1 MASRRRLSKDPQ
13 DYNLRKAGCTK
24 GRSLILADFW
34 RKNARQF
41 KSWHPLRED
50 TILRE
55 GIALIRMATSQT
67 TEMQVEGEINVD
79 EAVKEILAEVEAE
92 EQDPIEGMGNAQ
104 IAEIYHR
111 MKPEDQRLFRQFKRF
126 HKQYYETHGHD
137 APSHQLTRGI
147 IQQMFPG
154 LPSADADTIAKA
166 RAELLATERLK
177 ELCKQLGLAV
187 PTQPQMYPSP
197 PEAPEY
203 PPPPQP
209 PGFLSRQDKER
220 MAAQQQPLAEA
231 EEIEAKPDVKPRRLA
246 TSYLGPP
253 GLLRM
258 IGSGDEDHIITRVV
272 PGTDPMQDFEDDD
285 PTQTIIIDHD
295 TDASSDV
302 DDFSEVSMASAGG
315 IRKQE
320 FQGLLSDIAAQHQRM
335 AASLDALASRVED
348 MSVEQVEEVAV
359 RVASETGHVRGME
372 EITGVFD
379 KGEVVLILACGVRK
393 YQEYQ
398 ALKGKQEDKD
408 IISYRQLQK
417 KFGTNKR
424 TLMEVI
430 QGYKYRYP
438 GGVSTKVPFV
448 PTKPEEGEEAPTT
461 SETAPTSDPTTT

>member
-1 MASRRRLSKDPQ
+1 
-13 DYNLRKAGCTK
+13 
-24 GRSLILADFW
+24 
-34 RKNARQF
+34 
-41 KSWHPLRED
+41 
-50 TILRE
+50 
-55 GIALIRMATSQT
+55 MATSQP
-67 TEMQVEGEINVD
+67 TEIPTEGEVD
-79 EAVKEILAEVEAE
+79 VNKAVKEILAEMEAE
-92 EQDPIEGMGNAQ
+92 EQDPLEGLGNAQ
-104 IAEIYHR
+104 IAEIYHQ

-126 HKQYYETHGHD
+126 HKHYYETHGHD

-147 IQQMFPG
+147 VQQMFPG

-166 RAELLATERLK
+166 RAELLAAEQLK

-187 PTQPQMYPSP
+187 PTQLQQYPAPQ
-197 PEAPEY
+197 EAPEY

-209 PGFLSRQDKER
+209 PRFLSRQDKER
-220 MAAQQQPLAEA
+220 AAQQQSVEEA
-231 EEIEAKPDVKPRRLA
+231 EVKPDVKPRRLA
-246 TSYLGPP
+246 TSYLGPL

-258 IGSGDEDHIITRVV
+258 IGSGDEEHIITRVV

-285 PTQTIIIDHD
+285 PSQFIVIDED

-302 DDFSEVSMASAGG
+302 DDLSEVSMASAGG
-315 IRKQE
+315 IGKQE
-320 FQGLLSDIAAQHQRM
+320 FQGLLSDIVAQHQRM

-359 RVASETGHVRGME
+359 RVVSESGHVRGLE

-379 KGEVVLILACGVRK
+379 KIEVALILACRVCR

-398 ALKGKQEDKD
+398 ALKGKREDKD
-408 IISYRQLQK
+408 IIDYRQLQK

-438 GGVSTKVPFV
+438 GRVSTKVPFT
-448 PTKPEEGEEAPTT
+448 PTKSEEGEETPAM
-461 SETAPTSDPTTT
+461 SETATTSDPTTT

>member
-1 MASRRRLSKDPQ
+1 
-13 DYNLRKAGCTK
+13 
-24 GRSLILADFW
+24 
-34 RKNARQF
+34 
-41 KSWHPLRED
+41 
-50 TILRE
+50 
-55 GIALIRMATSQT
+55 MATSQP
-67 TEMQVEGEINVD
+67 TETQVEGEIDVD
-79 EAVKEILAEVEAE
+79 EAVKGILAEMEAE
-92 EQDPIEGMGNAQ
+92 EQDPIEGMGNAK
-104 IAEIYHR
+104 IAKIYHR
-111 MKPEDQRLFRQFKRF
+111 MKLEDQRLFRQFKRF
-126 HKQYYETHGHD
+126 HKRYYETHGHD

-147 IQQMFPG
+147 VQQMFPR
-154 LPSADADTIAKA
+154 LPSADAEMIAKA
-166 RAELLATERLK
+166 RAELLAAERLK
-177 ELCKQLGLAV
+177 ELCKQLGLV
-187 PTQPQMYPSP
+187 IPTQLQAYPPP

-203 PPPPQP
+203 LLPPQP
-209 PGFLSRQDKER
+209 PRFLSRQDKER
-220 MAAQQQPLAEA
+220 LAAQQQSLAGTEEA
-231 EEIEAKPDVKPRRLA
+231 ETKPDIKPRRLA

-285 PTQTIIIDHD
+285 PSQFIAIDD
-295 TDASSDV
+295 YTDASSDV
-302 DDFSEVSMASAGG
+302 DDLSEVSMTSAGG
-315 IRKQE
+315 IGKQE

-348 MSVEQVEEVAV
+348 MSVDQVEEAAV
-359 RVASETGHVRGME
+359 RVVSESGHVRGME

-379 KGEVVLILACGVRK
+379 KGEVALILACGLCK

-398 ALKGKQEDKD
+398 VLKGKREDKD

-448 PTKPEEGEEAPTT
+448 PTKLEEGEEAPTT
-461 SETAPTSDPTTT
+461 SETAPASDLTTT

>member
-1 MASRRRLSKDPQ
+1 
-13 DYNLRKAGCTK
+13 
-24 GRSLILADFW
+24 
-34 RKNARQF
+34 
-41 KSWHPLRED
+41 
-50 TILRE
+50 
-55 GIALIRMATSQT
+55 MATSQP
-67 TEMQVEGEINVD
+67 TEIQAEGEIDVN
-79 EAVKEILAEVEAE
+79 EAVKEILAEMEAE
-92 EQDPIEGMGNAQ
+92 EQDPLEGMGNAQ

-111 MKPEDQRLFRQFKRF
+111 MTPGDQRLFRQFKRF

-137 APSHQLTRGI
+137 APSHQLTCGI
-147 IQQMFPG
+147 VQQMFPG

-166 RAELLATERLK
+166 RAELLAAERLK

-187 PTQPQMYPSP
+187 PTQLQEYPPP

-209 PGFLSRQDKER
+209 PRFLSRQDKER
-220 MAAQQQPLAEA
+220 AAQQQALEEA
-231 EEIEAKPDVKPRRLA
+231 EVKPDVKPRRLA

-285 PTQTIIIDHD
+285 PSQFIVIDHD

-302 DDFSEVSMASAGG
+302 DDLSEVSMASAGG
-315 IRKQE
+315 IGKQE
-320 FQGLLSDIAAQHQRM
+320 FQGLLSDIMAQHQRM
-335 AASLDALASRVED
+335 AASLDALASRVKD
-348 MSVEQVEEVAV
+348 MSVEQVEEAAV
-359 RVASETGHVRGME
+359 RVVSESGHVRGLE

-379 KGEVVLILACGVRK
+379 KGEVALILACGVRR

-398 ALKGKQEDKD
+398 ALKGKREDKD

-424 TLMEVI
+424 TLMEVV

-448 PTKPEEGEEAPTT
+448 PTKPEEGEEAPAT
-461 SETAPTSDPTTT
+461 SETATTSDPTTT

>member
-1 MASRRRLSKDPQ
+1 
-13 DYNLRKAGCTK
+13 
-24 GRSLILADFW
+24 
-34 RKNARQF
+34 
-41 KSWHPLRED
+41 
-50 TILRE
+50 
-55 GIALIRMATSQT
+55 MATSQP
-67 TEMQVEGEINVD
+67 TEIPTEGEVD
-79 EAVKEILAEVEAE
+79 VNEAVKEILAEMEAE
-92 EQDPIEGMGNAQ
+92 EQDPLEGLGNAQ

-111 MKPEDQRLFRQFKRF
+111 MTPEDQRLFRQFKRF

-147 IQQMFPG
+147 VQQMFPG

-166 RAELLATERLK
+166 RAELLAAERLK

-187 PTQPQMYPSP
+187 PTQLQQYPAPQ
-197 PEAPEY
+197 EAPEY

-209 PGFLSRQDKER
+209 PRFLSRQDKER
-220 MAAQQQPLAEA
+220 AAQQQSVEEA
-231 EEIEAKPDVKPRRLA
+231 EVKPDVKPRRLA

-258 IGSGDEDHIITRVV
+258 IGSGDEEHIITRVV
-272 PGTDPMQDFEDDD
+272 PGTDPMQDFEEDD
-285 PTQTIIIDHD
+285 PSQFIVIDED

-302 DDFSEVSMASAGG
+302 DDLSEVSMASAGG
-315 IRKQE
+315 IGKQE

-348 MSVEQVEEVAV
+348 MSVEQVEEAAV
-359 RVASETGHVRGME
+359 RVVSESGHVRGLE

-379 KGEVVLILACGVRK
+379 KSEVALILACGVRR

-398 ALKGKQEDKD
+398 ALKGKREDKD

-438 GGVSTKVPFV
+438 GGVSTKVPFA
-448 PTKPEEGEEAPTT
+448 PTKSEEGEEAPAT
-461 SETAPTSDPTTT
+461 SETATTSDPTTT

>member
-1 MASRRRLSKDPQ
+1 
-13 DYNLRKAGCTK
+13 
-24 GRSLILADFW
+24 
-34 RKNARQF
+34 
-41 KSWHPLRED
+41 
-50 TILRE
+50 
-55 GIALIRMATSQT
+55 MATSQA
-67 TEMQVEGEINVD
+67 TEMQIEGEVDVD

-147 IQQMFPG
+147 VQQMFPG

-166 RAELLATERLK
+166 RAELLAAERLK

-187 PTQPQMYPSP
+187 PTQLQEYPPP

-209 PGFLSRQDKER
+209 PRFLSRQDKER

-231 EEIEAKPDVKPRRLA
+231 EEVEAKPDVKPRRLA

-272 PGTDPMQDFEDDD
+272 PGTDPMQDFDNDD
-285 PTQTIIIDHD
+285 PSQTIVIDHD

-302 DDFSEVSMASAGG
+302 DDLSEVSMASASG
-315 IRKQE
+315 IGKQE

-359 RVASETGHVRGME
+359 RVVSETGHVQGME

-379 KGEVVLILACGVRK
+379 KGEVALILACGVRK

-398 ALKGKQEDKD
+398 ALKGKREDKD

-438 GGVSTKVPFV
+438 GGVSTKVPFA
-448 PTKPEEGEEAPTT
+448 PTKTEEGEEAPTT
-461 SETAPTSDPTTT
+461 RETAPTSDPTTT